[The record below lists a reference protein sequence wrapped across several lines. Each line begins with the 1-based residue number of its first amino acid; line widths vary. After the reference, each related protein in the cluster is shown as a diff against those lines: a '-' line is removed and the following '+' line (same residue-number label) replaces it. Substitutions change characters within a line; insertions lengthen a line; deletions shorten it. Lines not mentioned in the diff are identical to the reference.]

1 MLLFTYYGHAAFALN
16 NAKRKLLFDPFFT
29 GNPAATTAADVITCN
44 YILVSHGHGDHLGDT
59 AHIAQKTGATVIGCP
74 APSATRSPGSRPPPA
89 GGRGPRASARR
100 PSGRTDGPARP
111 SPAP

>member
-29 GNPAATTAADVITCN
+29 GNPAATTAADVIICN

-74 APSATRSPGSRPPPA
+74 ELLWYLWRERISIMQEILPSLVIWN
-89 GGRGPRASARR
+89 
-100 PSGRTDGPARP
+100 
-111 SPAP
+111 

>member
-44 YILVSHGHGDHLGDT
+44 YILVSHGHGDHLLLRYCL
-59 AHIAQKTGATVIGCP
+59 AAMLLILLLHFL
-74 APSATRSPGSRPPPA
+74 SE
-89 GGRGPRASARR
+89 
-100 PSGRTDGPARP
+100 
-111 SPAP
+111 